1 MINFLKL
8 LNDNHWYLIAFA
20 LVCGLLFWIYGCQS
34 EVYSLINPE
43 QKVNRAGLQVEV
55 NYLLGRARV
64 KFEDLDSQDEIKRLL
79 LEQAAIFATTG
90 TFNPMGLLN
99 TVITIV
105 AVAFG
110 LDRNKKLKD
119 ARAVRNN
126 G

>member
-1 MINFLKL
+1 MKNLFKL
-8 LNDNHWYLIAFA
+8 LNENHWYMIGAIAI
-20 LVCGLLFWIYGCQS
+20 CGLLFWIYGCQS
-34 EVYSLINPE
+34 EVYSLIDPE
-43 QKVNRAGLQVEV
+43 QKVNRAGLQIEV
-55 NYLLGRARV
+55 DYLLGRARV
-64 KFEDLDSQDEIKRLL
+64 KLEDLDQQDEIKRLL

-99 TVITIV
+99 TVITIG

-119 ARAVRNN
+119 ARSANST